1 MKTDLK
7 IIRKVAFSIV
17 AMMLLGSCGGKQQ
30 PKSYVSELTS
40 DDSMSIRMGQWD
52 LIKYHSDKLGL
63 DINYPSF
70 LYHQELPSETSQ
82 EIFIKDDISISVIVD
97 SLTGMNYSAGQQMMG
112 MGADLVEVGDNYSIL
127 SGADENWDYY
137 GKVIDDDT
145 IRVITVM
152 LRFNPKHDE
161 AVEPLREW
169 VNQYNIK

>member
-1 MKTDLK
+1 MKMDLK
-7 IIRKVAFSIV
+7 IIRKVAFTII

-40 DDSMSIRMGQWD
+40 DDSMIIRMGQWD

-112 MGADLVEVGDNYSIL
+112 MGADLVEVGDNYSIMTG
-127 SGADENWDYY
+127 SDENWDYY

-145 IRVITVM
+145 IRMVTVM
-152 LRFNPKHDE
+152 LRYDPSHEE
-161 AVEPLREW
+161 AVEALREW
-169 VNQYNIK
+169 VNNYNVK

>member
-40 DDSMSIRMGQWD
+40 DDSMIIRMGQWD

-127 SGADENWDYY
+127 AGSDEHWDYY

-145 IRVITVM
+145 IRLVTVM
-152 LRFNPKHDE
+152 LRYAPNHEE
-161 AVEPLREW
+161 AVEALREW
-169 VNQYNIK
+169 VNNYSIK

>member
-40 DDSMSIRMGQWD
+40 DDSMIIRMGQWD

-112 MGADLVEVGDNYSIL
+112 MGADLVEVGDNYSIMTG
-127 SGADENWDYY
+127 SDENWDYY

-145 IRVITVM
+145 IRMVTVM
-152 LRFNPKHDE
+152 LRYDPSHEE
-161 AVEPLREW
+161 AVEALREW
-169 VNQYNIK
+169 VNNYNVK